1 MHYRLT
7 FTSMSSPL
15 YWNICSIINDII
27 DRIVVGSWN
36 SNMQWLIKVITWEKC
51 NDNALNL
58 ARPYKIRNCTQ
69 KKTRLYIYIYIS
81 LILSFFENIIKH
93 TITKVP
99 NFLQYLKTIII
110 SFIFKFRYL
119 SQCLVHSKI
128 LEINEKCNLKYGK
141 YFYLFIHERNF
152 INLSYEFMS
161 GPL

>member
-1 MHYRLT
+1 
-7 FTSMSSPL
+7 
-15 YWNICSIINDII
+15 
-27 DRIVVGSWN
+27 
-36 SNMQWLIKVITWEKC
+36 MQWLIKVITWEKC

-152 INLSYEFMS
+152 INSILRIYVWS
-161 GPL
+161 PLISSIPLFIGSFHWERLDVQA